1 MAGHIAAIV
10 IGVNDFDVIRYV
22 DDDILETKS
31 FEGGILNEADL
42 VASSAHFGV
51 LGGMNPQIY
60 TGRIDPELS

>member
-31 FEGGILNEADL
+31 FEGGLLNEADL
-42 VASSAHFGV
+42 VASSACFGV
-51 LGGMNPQIY
+51 LGGMNPRIY